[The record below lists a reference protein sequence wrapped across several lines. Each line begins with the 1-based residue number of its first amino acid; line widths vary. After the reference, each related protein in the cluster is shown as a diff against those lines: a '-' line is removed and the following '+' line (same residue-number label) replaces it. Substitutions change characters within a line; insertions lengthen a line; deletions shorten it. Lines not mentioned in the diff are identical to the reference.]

1 MRSLLVNMN
10 KIDFLMDPIFDF
22 DIINIRNN
30 S

>member
-1 MRSLLVNMN
+1 MRSLLIKIN
-10 KIDFLMDPIFDF
+10 KIDFLVDPIFDF